1 MTDSRGA
8 LASPTRLA
16 RYLGI
21 ERAVAGAMFTMALG
35 EHLWRRFLPKYL
47 EFLLAGAIGMV
58 GTALFS
64 ATVEERYA
72 G

>member
-1 MTDSRGA
+1 
-8 LASPTRLA
+8 
-16 RYLGI
+16 
-21 ERAVAGAMFTMALG
+21 MFTMALG